1 MATKDAQSTGQNLPF
16 YYLGCRPRC
25 MDGPLDRLQAPE
37 EEYKFDQSGAGLTI
51 ADQLAKPGGLG
62 VLQFCLIRKFSPGVA
77 EIADSVDLHLGP
89 VRNC

>member
-1 MATKDAQSTGQNLPF
+1 
-16 YYLGCRPRC
+16 

-51 ADQLAKPGGLG
+51 QPAKPGGLG
-62 VLQFCLIRKFSPGVA
+62 VLQFCQIRKFRLGAA
-77 EIADSVDLHLGP
+77 EIANSVDLQLGP